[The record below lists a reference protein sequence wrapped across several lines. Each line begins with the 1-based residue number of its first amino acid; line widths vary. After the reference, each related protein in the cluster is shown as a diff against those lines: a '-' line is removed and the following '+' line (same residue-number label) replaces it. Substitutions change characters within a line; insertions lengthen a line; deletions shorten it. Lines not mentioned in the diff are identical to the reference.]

1 MVQTM
6 RASLVATTL
15 LLTPATALAAEA
27 GAKKSLLDPHY
38 GLMFWTLIIFAA
50 LFVVLSKFAFGPI
63 TRAVEARERALQD
76 AIDAAKRDRDE
87 AARLLAEHRTQIEGA
102 RAEAQRMIG
111 EGRAV
116 GEKLRA
122 EMIEETRAQQQEML
136 ERARREIGQE
146 RDIAIGQ
153 LRAEAIELAIK
164 GAERVIEKNLDD
176 ATNRKLVES
185 FLASAASRGRAN

>member
-1 MVQTM
+1 M
-6 RASLVATTL
+6 RASLLLSAL
-15 LLTPATALAAEA
+15 LLTPASAFAAEEA
-27 GAKKSLLDPHY
+27 ANKSLLDPHY
-38 GLMFWTLIIFAA
+38 GLMFWTLIIFAG

-63 TRAVEARERALQD
+63 TEAVEARERSLQE
-76 AIDAAKRDRDE
+76 AIDAAKRDREE
-87 AARLLAEHRTQIEGA
+87 AANLLAEHRRQIEGA
-102 RAEAQRMIG
+102 RAEAQRLIG

-146 RDIAIGQ
+146 KELAIAQ

-185 FLASAASRGRAN
+185 FLASAASRGRTN

>member
-1 MVQTM
+1 M
-6 RASLVATTL
+6 RASLVTLVL
-15 LLTPATALAAEA
+15 LLSPASAFAAEE
-27 GAKKSLLDPHY
+27 GAANKSLLDPHY
-38 GLMFWTLIIFAA
+38 GLMFWTLIIFAV
-50 LFVVLSKFAFGPI
+50 LFLVLSKFAFGPI
-63 TRAVEARERALQD
+63 TRAVEAREQALQA
-76 AIDAAKRDRDE
+76 AIDAAKRDREE
-87 AARLLAEHRTQIEGA
+87 AANLLAEHRKQIEGA
-102 RAEAQRMIG
+102 RAEAQRLIG

-146 RDIAIGQ
+146 KEIAIGQ

-185 FLASAASRGRAN
+185 FLASAAGRGRTN